1 MAKGPPQGAT
11 RAGGAAR
18 RGAAASPAPA
28 AGKRPLRYASLRDPT
43 TLLRFVHQLREG
55 IYITDPDGRILDAN
69 PALLEMF
76 GFTGVEAMRRSAA
89 TELYVDLARRAEE
102 LALLEAHG
110 EVREFEFEVRR
121 PDGEV
126 RTVLDTCY
134 RVRDGASGTT
144 YYHGILVD
152 ITPRKRLEAQLRDAS
167 LRDELTGCLNR
178 RFLADLAARFDP
190 TGFAWGVIV
199 VDIDHFK
206 RFNDCF
212 GHEVGD
218 AVLQE
223 VAGHLRER
231 LRDEDHVVRTGGDEF
246 LALLAGADE
255 ARTREIAER
264 LRGGASLRA
273 TLSLGW
279 AVRQVGE
286 PLERTIARADR
297 QLFARREAERGVRYR

>member
-1 MAKGPPQGAT
+1 MAKVPPQGAT
-11 RAGGAAR
+11 RAGGAPR
-18 RGAAASPAPA
+18 RGAATSPARA
-28 AGKRPLRYASLRDPT
+28 RPQRPPRFASLRDPT

-76 GFTGVEAMRRSAA
+76 GFTGIEAMRRSAA
-89 TELYVDLARRAEE
+89 TDLYVDLARRAEE
-102 LALLEAHG
+102 LALLEAHA

-134 RVRDGASGTT
+134 RVRDRATGAT

-152 ITPRKRLEAQLRDAS
+152 ITPRKLLEARLRDAS
-167 LRDELTGCLNR
+167 QRDALTGCLNR

-190 TGFAWGVIV
+190 TGMAWGVIV
-199 VDIDHFK
+199 VDVDHFK
-206 RFNDCF
+206 RFNDAF
-212 GHEVGD
+212 GHETGD

-223 VAGHLRER
+223 VAGYLRER
-231 LRDEDHVVRTGGDEF
+231 LRSEDHVVRIGGDEF
-246 LALLAGADE
+246 LVLLSGADE
-255 ARTREIAER
+255 ARTREVAER
-264 LRGGASLRA
+264 LRGPATLRA

-286 PLERTIARADR
+286 ALERTIARADH